1 MPAHD
6 SRAAFGGAAGPL
18 QSAVAIPGA
27 DSEGGGFGTADRH
40 VL

>member
-6 SRAAFGGAAGPL
+6 SRAAFGAAAGQL
-18 QSAVAIPGA
+18 QSTVALPDA
-27 DSEGGGFGTADRH
+27 DSEGGGFGTVDRH